1 LIHFYKRLNILV
13 TVTMSE
19 MSDFEEIPVT
29 AAGDRPVQIVKID
42 DESEEHNFILD
53 EDALNDILNK
63 DNIKDK
69 PVCIISVAGAFR
81 KGKSFLLN
89 FMLRYLENG
98 ASGKWIDPESERDLV
113 GFHWRGGMERDTTGI
128 LMWSKVFLVKT
139 PAGKEVAVALV
150 DTQGSFDKNSTVRD
164 CATIFALSL
173 MTSSVLVY
181 NLFNNI
187 QEDDLQH
194 LHYFTEYGRLA
205 LEDSGQIPFQKL
217 QFLVRDWQY
226 PYEEQYGR
234 DGGANVLKK
243 CLTVDDKMHPEL
255 QALRKGLTSCFS
267 EMSNFLMPHPGRH
280 VATNPNFKGNIK
292 QVDEEFVEHIQDF
305 CPEILSPANLV
316 IKVMGGKEVKAKEI
330 VQYYKSYM
338 EIFKGNTMPEPK
350 SMLEVTIEAN
360 NLVSLASAKELYLAS
375 MESLCGGEKPYI
387 NDQVLDVEHQRIVE
401 TALSEFDS
409 RKKLGGE
416 EFSCKYRDQL
426 LQEIEESYNN
436 YKAHNDSKNIFKAAN
451 TPITIFVM
459 WSVLYIFSQVT
470 SLLMLYPLANL
481 ANLLMWGLVVLGF
494 TWAYTKY
501 SGEISGVG
509 VAIEDCTSKVWDL
522 VFQPI
527 FTKVVEQGTE
537 LATKQAMKRMNS
549 VSAKSSPYMETKKGR

>member
-1 LIHFYKRLNILV
+1 
-13 TVTMSE
+13 
-19 MSDFEEIPVT
+19 
-29 AAGDRPVQIVKID
+29 
-42 DESEEHNFILD
+42 
-53 EDALNDILNK
+53 
-63 DNIKDK
+63 
-69 PVCIISVAGAFR
+69 
-81 KGKSFLLN
+81 
-89 FMLRYLENG
+89 
-98 ASGKWIDPESERDLV
+98 
-113 GFHWRGGMERDTTGI
+113 MERDTTGI

-436 YKAHNDSKNIFKAAN
+436 YKAHNDSKNIFKAAK

>member
-1 LIHFYKRLNILV
+1 
-13 TVTMSE
+13 MSE
-19 MSDFEEIPVT
+19 SEPQVS
-29 AAGDRPVQIVKID
+29 GGHRPVQIVKID
-42 DESEEHNFILD
+42 DQSETHNFILD
-53 EDALNDILNK
+53 EEALNEILNK
-63 DNIKDK
+63 DKIRDK

-89 FMLRYLENG
+89 FMLRYLESQG
-98 ASGKWIDPESERDLV
+98 TEQWLGEEDRDLS

-139 PAGKEVAVALV
+139 DSGKEVAVALV

-181 NLFNNI
+181 NLTNNI

-226 PYEEQYGR
+226 PYEEPYGLE
-234 DGGANVLKK
+234 GGDNVLKK
-243 CLTVDDKMHPEL
+243 CLTVDDRMHPEL

-267 EMSNFLMPHPGRH
+267 EMSNFLLPHPGRH
-280 VATNPNFKGNIK
+280 VATNPKFKGNLQQI
-292 QVDEEFVEHIQDF
+292 DEEFIEHIQGF
-305 CPEILSPANLV
+305 MPTLLSARNLV
-316 IKVMGGKEVKAKEI
+316 IKNMGGKEVKAKEI

-375 MESLCGGEKPYI
+375 MESVCGGDKPYI
-387 NDQVLDVEHQRIVE
+387 NDQVLDIEHTAIVDK
-401 TALSEFDS
+401 ALAEFDS

-416 EFSCKYRDQL
+416 EFSLKYRDQL
-426 LQEIEESYNN
+426 LTEIEESYQH

-451 TPITIFVM
+451 TPITLFVL
-459 WSVLYIFSQVT
+459 WTVLYIFSQVT

-481 ANLLMWGLVVLGF
+481 ANLLMWGLILLGA
-494 TWAYTKY
+494 TWAYAKY
-501 SGEISGVG
+501 SGEFSGVG
-509 VAIEDCTSKVWDL
+509 VQIEDLTGKFWDG
-522 VFQPI
+522 VFQPLLN
-527 FTKVVEQGTE
+527 KAMEQGTE
-537 LATKQAMKRMNS
+537 MAAKQAVKRLNS
-549 VSAKSSPYMETKKGR
+549 VSGKNAPFQEAKKTR

>member
-1 LIHFYKRLNILV
+1 
-13 TVTMSE
+13 MSE
-19 MSDFEEIPVT
+19 V
-29 AAGDRPVQIVKID
+29 AAGGDAATGRPVQIVKID
-42 DESEEHNFILD
+42 DESETHNFILD
-53 EDALNDILNK
+53 EEALNQILNK
-63 DNIKDK
+63 EEIRDK

-89 FMLRYLENG
+89 FMLRYLENQG
-98 ASGKWIDPESERDLV
+98 RDDWIGQEDSNLD

-128 LMWSKVFLVKT
+128 LMWSKIFLVET
-139 PAGKEVAVALV
+139 VTGREVAVALV

-205 LEDSGQIPFQKL
+205 LEDSGQVPFQKL

-226 PYEEQYGR
+226 PYEEPYGAA
-234 DGGANVLKK
+234 GGDAVLQKQLRVEEK
-243 CLTVDDKMHPEL
+243 QHAEL

-267 EMSNFLMPHPGRH
+267 DMTNFLLPHPGRH
-280 VATNPNFKGNIK
+280 VATNPNFKGNLSQI
-292 QVDEEFVEHIQDF
+292 DEEFLEHIKEF
-305 CPEILSPANLV
+305 TPAVLSPRNLV
-316 IKVMGGKEVKAKEI
+316 VKVMGGKEVKAKEI

-360 NLVSLASAKELYLAS
+360 NLVSLASAKELYNAS

-387 NDQVLDVEHQRIVE
+387 NDQVLDMEHSRVVE
-401 TALSEFDS
+401 TALAEFDS

-416 EFSCKYRDQL
+416 EFSLKYREQL
-426 LQEIEESYNN
+426 VNEIEEAYNN

-451 TPITIFVM
+451 TPITLFAM
-459 WSVLYIFSQVT
+459 WSVLYVLSQVS

-481 ANLLMWGLVVLGF
+481 ANLLMWGLCFLGA
-494 TWAYTKY
+494 TWAYAKY
-501 SGEISGVG
+501 SGEFSQVG
-509 VAIEDCTSKVWDL
+509 VHIEELTGKVWDNM
-522 VFQPI
+522 FGPI
-527 FTKVVEQGTE
+527 LSKAVEQGTE
-537 LATKQAMKRMNS
+537 IAAKQAVKRLNS
-549 VSAKSSPYMETKKGR
+549 VSQPYTPYEAKKNR

>member
-1 LIHFYKRLNILV
+1 LIHFYKRDRISSSM
-13 TVTMSE
+13 TE
-19 MSDFEEIPVT
+19 K
-29 AAGDRPVQIVKID
+29 DRPVQIVKID
-42 DESEEHNFILD
+42 DESETHNFILD
-53 EDALNDILNK
+53 EDALNEILNK
-63 DNIKDK
+63 DDIRDK
-69 PVCIISVAGAFR
+69 PICIISVAGAFR

-89 FMLRYLENG
+89 FMLRYLQAGGSEDWMGPEDG
-98 ASGKWIDPESERDLV
+98 ALE

-128 LMWSKVFLVKT
+128 LMWSKIFLVKT
-139 PAGKEVAVALV
+139 PTGREVAVALV

-217 QFLVRDWQY
+217 QYLVRDWQY
-226 PYEEQYGR
+226 PYEEPYGA
-234 DGGANVLKK
+234 DGGDNVLRKQLK
-243 CLTVDDKMHPEL
+243 VEEKQHPEL

-267 EMSNFLMPHPGRH
+267 DMSNFLLPHPGRH
-280 VATNPNFKGNIK
+280 VATNPNFKGNLK
-292 QVDEEFVEHIQDF
+292 QIDEEFIDHIKDF
-305 CPEILSPANLV
+305 IPNLLAPRNLV
-316 IKVMGGKEVKAKEI
+316 VKAMGGKEVKAKEI

-360 NLVSLASAKELYLAS
+360 NLVSLASAKELYAAS
-375 MESLCGGEKPYI
+375 MESLCGGDKPYL
-387 NDQVLDVEHQRIVE
+387 NEQVLDLEHQRIVE
-401 TALSEFDS
+401 TAMAEFDS

-416 EFSCKYRDQL
+416 EFSLKYRDQL
-426 LQEIEESYNN
+426 LSEIEESYTH

-451 TPITIFVM
+451 TPITLFVM
-459 WSVLYIFSQVT
+459 WSVLYIFGQIT

-481 ANLLMWGLVVLGF
+481 ANLLMWGLTFLGA
-494 TWAYTKY
+494 TWAYAKY
-501 SGEISGVG
+501 SGEFSQVG
-509 VAIEDCTSKVWDL
+509 VQIEELTGKVWDNC
-522 VFQPI
+522 FQPVLN
-527 FTKVVEQGTE
+527 KAVEQGSE
-537 LATKQAMKRMNS
+537 IAVRQAVTRLNS
-549 VSAKSSPYMETKKGR
+549 VNNPYPDSKKKR

>member
-1 LIHFYKRLNILV
+1 M
-13 TVTMSE
+13 T
-19 MSDFEEIPVT
+19 MSDFEEIPMT
-29 AAGDRPVQIVKID
+29 ASGDRPVQIVKID

-53 EDALNDILNK
+53 ESALNDILNK

-89 FMLRYLENG
+89 FLLRYLENG
-98 ASGKWIDPESERDLV
+98 ASEKWIDPESERDLV

-226 PYEEQYGR
+226 PYEEQYGK

-280 VATNPNFKGNIK
+280 VATNPNFKGNIR
-292 QVDEEFVEHIQDF
+292 QVDEEFVEHIQTF
-305 CPEILSPANLV
+305 CPEILSPAKLT

-375 MESLCGGEKPYI
+375 MESLCGGEKPYL

-401 TALSEFDS
+401 IALSEFDS

-509 VAIEDCTSKVWDL
+509 VAIEDCTSKVWDM

>member
-1 LIHFYKRLNILV
+1 V
-13 TVTMSE
+13 SE
-19 MSDFEEIPVT
+19 V
-29 AAGDRPVQIVKID
+29 AAGGDAAIGRPVQIVKID
-42 DESEEHNFILD
+42 DESETHNFILD
-53 EDALNDILNK
+53 EEALNQILNK
-63 DNIKDK
+63 EEIRDK

-89 FMLRYLENG
+89 FMLRYLENQG
-98 ASGKWIDPESERDLV
+98 RDDWIGQEDSNLD

-128 LMWSKVFLVKT
+128 LMWSKIFLVET
-139 PAGKEVAVALV
+139 VTGREVAVALV

-205 LEDSGQIPFQKL
+205 LEDSGQVPFQKL

-226 PYEEQYGR
+226 PYEEPYGAA
-234 DGGANVLKK
+234 GGDAVLQKQLRVEEK
-243 CLTVDDKMHPEL
+243 QHAEL

-267 EMSNFLMPHPGRH
+267 DMTNFLLPHPGRH
-280 VATNPNFKGNIK
+280 VATNPNFKGNLSQI
-292 QVDEEFVEHIQDF
+292 DEEFLEHIKEF
-305 CPEILSPANLV
+305 TPALLSPRNLV
-316 IKVMGGKEVKAKEI
+316 VKVMGGKEVKAKEI

-360 NLVSLASAKELYLAS
+360 NLVSLASAKELYNAS
-375 MESLCGGEKPYI
+375 MENLCGGEKPYI
-387 NDQVLDVEHQRIVE
+387 NDQVLDMEHSRVVE
-401 TALSEFDS
+401 TALAEFDS

-416 EFSCKYRDQL
+416 EFSLKYREQL
-426 LQEIEESYNN
+426 VNEIEEAYNN

-451 TPITIFVM
+451 TPITLFAM
-459 WSVLYIFSQVT
+459 WSVLYVLSQVS

-481 ANLLMWGLVVLGF
+481 ANLLMWGLCFLGA
-494 TWAYTKY
+494 TWAYAKY
-501 SGEISGVG
+501 SGEFSQVG
-509 VAIEDCTSKVWDL
+509 VHIEELTGKVWDNM
-522 VFQPI
+522 FGPI
-527 FTKVVEQGTE
+527 LSKAVEQGTE
-537 LATKQAMKRMNS
+537 IAAKQAVKRLNS
-549 VSAKSSPYMETKKGR
+549 VSQPYTPYEAKKNR

>member
-1 LIHFYKRLNILV
+1 
-13 TVTMSE
+13 M
-19 MSDFEEIPVT
+19 
-29 AAGDRPVQIVKID
+29 
-42 DESEEHNFILD
+42 
-53 EDALNDILNK
+53 
-63 DNIKDK
+63 
-69 PVCIISVAGAFR
+69 SVAGAFR

-98 ASGKWIDPESERDLV
+98 CGAGDSWLDVETGSDLS

-128 LMWSKVFLVKT
+128 LMWSKVFIVKI
-139 PAGKEVAVALV
+139 PGGKEVAVALV

-226 PYEEQYGR
+226 PNEEPYGLE
-234 DGGANVLKK
+234 GGDNVLKK
-243 CLTVDDKMHPEL
+243 CLTVDDRMHPEL

-267 EMSNFLMPHPGRH
+267 EMSNFLLPHPGRH
-280 VATNPNFKGNIK
+280 VATNPNFKGNLK
-292 QVDEEFVEHIQDF
+292 QVDEEFIEHIQSF
-305 CPEILSPANLV
+305 APAILAPENLV
-316 IKVMGGKEVKAKEI
+316 IKSMGGKEVKAKEI
-330 VQYYKSYM
+330 VQYFKSYM

-375 MESLCGGEKPYI
+375 MESLCGGDKPYI
-387 NDQVLDVEHQRIVE
+387 NDQVLDIEHNRIVE

-416 EFSCKYRDQL
+416 EFSSKYRDQL
-426 LQEIEESYNN
+426 IAEIEEFS
-436 YKAHNDSKNIFKAAN
+436 SKYRDQLIA
-451 TPITIFVM
+451 
-459 WSVLYIFSQVT
+459 
-470 SLLMLYPLANL
+470 
-481 ANLLMWGLVVLGF
+481 
-494 TWAYTKY
+494 
-501 SGEISGVG
+501 
-509 VAIEDCTSKVWDL
+509 
-522 VFQPI
+522 
-527 FTKVVEQGTE
+527 
-537 LATKQAMKRMNS
+537 
-549 VSAKSSPYMETKKGR
+549 